1 MESLVCEHQ
10 LRAESTI
17 VKGTNAA
24 MQTSAR
30 LQVGGKTMAQAGCK
44 PILHMNEY
52 MKAKKLSDAL
62 VEDILTR

>member
-1 MESLVCEHQ
+1 
-10 LRAESTI
+10 
-17 VKGTNAA
+17 